1 METKGKKIKAI
12 IKLILS
18 ILLIIVAADCLIETS
33 KNEGNTTIFGY
44 SPAIVQTG
52 SMLPVIQIKGTII
65 TKLGSIENCEVGDI
79 IVYRF
84 KDKQIVHR
92 VISKNTVDDKIV
104 IHTKGDNN
112 KNEDMID
119 ITSDMYVGK
128 VVKIMN
134 WTSKILG

>member
-1 METKGKKIKAI
+1 MVTKGKKIRTI
-12 IKLILS
+12 IKTVLS
-18 ILLIIVAADCLIETS
+18 LLLIIIAADCLVETS

-52 SMLPVIQIKGTII
+52 SMLPVIQIKSTII
-65 TKLGSIENCEVGDI
+65 TKLDNIENCEVGDI
-79 IVYRF
+79 IVYKF
-84 KDKQIVHR
+84 QDKQIVHR
-92 VISKNTVDDKIV
+92 VISKNTVDDKII

-119 ITSDMYVGK
+119 ITSDMYIGK

-134 WTSKILG
+134 WTSKILH

>member
-1 METKGKKIKAI
+1 MVTKGKEVKTI
-12 IKLILS
+12 IKTILS
-18 ILLIIVAADCLIETS
+18 LLLIVIAADCLIETS
-33 KNEGNTTIFGY
+33 QNNGNTTMFGY
-44 SPAIVQTG
+44 SPAVVQSG
-52 SMLPVIQIKGTII
+52 SMLPLIKIKSTIV
-65 TKLGSIENCEVGDI
+65 TKLGDIEDCEVGDI
-79 IVYRF
+79 IVY
-84 KDKQIVHR
+84 KYQDIQIVHR
-92 VISKNTVDDKIV
+92 VISKETVDNKIV